1 MSVTISLY
9 CNPKNSNCSCGM
21 ITPPQIVNM
30 PVLAHDFLHI
40 LIRYIGC
47 FLFHFSPPKNLKNI
61 LKTAWHEPYKIVPCC

>member
-1 MSVTISLY
+1 
-9 CNPKNSNCSCGM
+9 M

-61 LKTAWHEPYKIVPCC
+61 LKTGMARTLQNRAMLLIYRK